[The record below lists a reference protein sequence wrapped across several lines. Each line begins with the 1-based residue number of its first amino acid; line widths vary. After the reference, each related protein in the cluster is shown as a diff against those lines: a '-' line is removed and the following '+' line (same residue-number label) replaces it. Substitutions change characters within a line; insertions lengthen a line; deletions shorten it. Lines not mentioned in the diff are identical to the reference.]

1 MIPFKN
7 HVLLGHCIMAQ
18 KEKSVSSG
26 YSFINEELLLKAC
39 DLGRNEALAL
49 IVISSGTHHT
59 KEETH
64 WSAQAVQKRLLIDW
78 KYAKNALNNLEKHGL
93 ITDLKRE
100 ENKDKKNPRPK
111 YKINSSTENRV
122 WFPQSFIDPIV
133 DQSTGLVIQS
143 PIERIK
149 KFNDVNLIKFIFY
162 LYKHQ
167 DLVNEAGISRN
178 ICYQERAIE
187 RIGRWAMWDMCVLGE
202 VVNSFTRVI
211 NGKRLNDAVFQS
223 IENNLHV
230 SVEEQDGHWFW
241 YYWRFVKDIGLLE
254 TGTYVFEGEETG
266 LSYLYPIRGPID
278 AENAISEAATEY
290 FKYQIEKVS
299 LPEELREGVIL
310 ELSSAI
316 ECGETIF
323 PLDARMV
330 NAVVHTV
337 YRMRHRP
344 QTKNT
349 GEWISKINQQ
359 ANEVS
364 DEFLRNI
371 K

>member
-1 MIPFKN
+1 
-7 HVLLGHCIMAQ
+7 MAQ
-18 KEKSVSSG
+18 KEKSVSTG

-49 IVISSGTHHT
+49 IVISSGTLHT
-59 KEETH
+59 KEETY

-78 KYAKNALNNLEKHGL
+78 KYAKNALNNLEEHGI

-100 ENKDKKNPRPK
+100 ENKNKKNPRPK
-111 YKINSSTENRV
+111 YKINSTTENRI

-133 DQSTGLVIQS
+133 DHSTGLIIQS
-143 PIERIK
+143 PIEQIK

-178 ICYQERAIE
+178 ICYKEHKIE
-187 RIGRWAMWDMCVLGE
+187 RVGRWAKWDMCILGE
-202 VVNSFTRVI
+202 AEFRATYTI
-211 NGKRLNDAVFQS
+211 DAKRLNDAIFQS
-223 IENNLHV
+223 IENNLHE
-230 SVEEQDGHWFW
+230 SVAEQDCHWIW
-241 YYWRFVKDIGLLE
+241 YYLDFVKEIGLIE
-254 TGTYVFEGEETG
+254 SGTYVFEGRETG
-266 LSYLYPIRGPID
+266 LSYLYPIKGPID
-278 AENAISEAATEY
+278 IENAISEAATKY

-299 LPEELREGVIL
+299 MPEELREDVIF
-310 ELSSAI
+310 ELNNAI
-316 ECGETIF
+316 ECGRTIF

-344 QTKNT
+344 HTKNT

-364 DEFLRNI
+364 DGFLRNI